1 MLSPILPPVSFLE
14 ISELELPSVGVV
26 DEGLS
31 VTVADASDGPLC
43 LNSDPVGRGRDVAR
57 VVPKT
62 GFEAGEAGQLDD
74 AALSIDIVR
83 LGM

>member
-1 MLSPILPPVSFLE
+1 VLSPILPPVSFSE

-57 VVPKT
+57 VVPK
-62 GFEAGEAGQLDD
+62 LDSR
-74 AALSIDIVR
+74 LVR
-83 LGM
+83 LDSLMMLRSRLIL